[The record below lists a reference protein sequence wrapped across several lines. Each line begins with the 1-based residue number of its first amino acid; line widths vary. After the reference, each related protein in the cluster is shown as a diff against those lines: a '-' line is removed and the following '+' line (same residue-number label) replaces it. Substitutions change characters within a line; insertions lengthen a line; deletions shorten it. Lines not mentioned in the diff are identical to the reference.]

1 MGIIYILTLLPVVAS
16 IFKGL
21 VIVKFIQSLSA
32 LHEGELATEANFL
45 FCIRPS
51 VQGAG
56 RPGQKVLN
64 PCNF

>member
-1 MGIIYILTLLPVVAS
+1 MVAS

-45 FCIRPS
+45 FGIGPS

-64 PCNF
+64 SYDF